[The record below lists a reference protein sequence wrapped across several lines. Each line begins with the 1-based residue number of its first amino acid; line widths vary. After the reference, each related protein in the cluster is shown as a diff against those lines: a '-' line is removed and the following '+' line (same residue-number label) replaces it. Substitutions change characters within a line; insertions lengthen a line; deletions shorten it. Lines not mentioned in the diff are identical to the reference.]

1 MPTPPAPPP
10 PATPAPP
17 PPPTS
22 GPNRVEVAAAQNM
35 TRRDQ
40 QKRTGQAKTLLA
52 GETGGYFNPATGP
65 RSLLG

>member
-1 MPTPPAPPP
+1 
-10 PATPAPP
+10 
-17 PPPTS
+17 
-22 GPNRVEVAAAQNM
+22 VAAAQNM